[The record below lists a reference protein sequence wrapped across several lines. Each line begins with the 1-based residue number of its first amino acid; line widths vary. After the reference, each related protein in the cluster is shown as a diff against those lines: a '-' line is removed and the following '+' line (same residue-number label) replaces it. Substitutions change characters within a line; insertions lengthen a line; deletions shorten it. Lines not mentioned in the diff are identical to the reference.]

1 MERRSFLQLGATA
14 AGGLILGFHLPE
26 GRAAGLPEG
35 PTQLNAW
42 IRIDTDNRITFI
54 CPRNEMGQDV
64 HTALA
69 VLLAEELE
77 VPVASLV
84 IEQAPVAPAYTNR
97 LLGAQMTGGSTS
109 IRDAWQPLRQAGA
122 TVRTLMLNA
131 AAKTW
136 QVDVGRLQ
144 ARNGYVHNTNGNKL
158 SYGWLAAMASTL
170 KVGLPENVSLKS
182 PAAFTQIGSQTQKRL
197 DTFAKVRGERL
208 FGIDA
213 RQPGMLYAALA
224 QCPVIGGKVAGVDAS
239 AARAM
244 AGVRDVVDIG
254 EGVAVVA
261 DRFWTARA
269 ARDALKIT
277 WDRGP
282 GAALSDASV
291 AAALKAGTK
300 EQAAVARSNGDVEG
314 ALARSAKRLEA
325 EYDLPLLAHVALEPM
340 NCLARVSD
348 EGCDIWASTQFPE
361 GARTAAAARAGVDP
375 QRVQIHAQFIGGG
388 FGRRLEADFVGQAA
402 AIAKA
407 FPGVPVKLM
416 WTREDDTTHDFY
428 RPPSL
433 HLLRGG
439 LDAKGKLLALDHL
452 MVSPSVSARAIP
464 DVVRNG
470 LDPFMTE
477 GIDNLVYAVPNLR
490 ARVVIKDTG
499 VRVGYWRSV
508 SHALNAFAIE
518 SFVDELALAARRDP
532 LAFRLELLAE
542 QPRQRAVL
550 EKVVEMSGWKRPR
563 AAGTALGLASME
575 CYGTYVA
582 LVAEV
587 ARRGKGVRCTRIA
600 VAVDP
605 GIVVRPDQVVAQV
618 ESAVITGLMGALR
631 NRISI
636 VDGEVQQTNF
646 DQFQPLRMSETP
658 TIDVA
663 ILASGDAP
671 GGMGEVG
678 TPLVAPALA
687 NAVAKLT
694 GKRVRK
700 LPFSEAGVEF
710 G

>member
-14 AGGLILGFHLPE
+14 AGGLILGFHLPAA
-26 GRAAGLPEG
+26 RAAGLPAG
-35 PTQLNAW
+35 PFALNAW
-42 IRIDTDNRITFI
+42 IRVDTDNRITFI
-54 CPRNEMGQDV
+54 NPRNEMGQDV
-64 HTALA
+64 YTSLA
-69 VLLAEELE
+69 MLLAEELE
-77 VPVASLV
+77 VPVANLV
-84 IEQAPVAPAYTNR
+84 IEQAPPGAAYTNR

-109 IRDAWQPLRQAGA
+109 IRDAWLPVRQAGA
-122 TVRTLMLNA
+122 AVRLLMLNA
-131 AAKTW
+131 AARTW
-136 QVDVGRLQ
+136 QVDVARLE
-144 ARNGYVHNTNGNKL
+144 ARNGYVHNTNGNRL

-170 KVGLPENVSLKS
+170 GVSLAENAPLKA
-182 PAAFTQIGSQTQKRL
+182 PAAFTQIGSRSQKRL

-208 FGIDA
+208 FGIDV
-213 RQPGMLYAALA
+213 RQPGMLHAALA
-224 QCPVIGGKVAGVDAS
+224 QCPVAGGRVASVDAS

-244 AGVRDVVDIG
+244 RGVRDVIDIG

-261 DRFWTARA
+261 DHFWTALR
-269 ARDALKIT
+269 ARDALKIE
-277 WDRGP
+277 WDRGT
-282 GAALSDASV
+282 GAALSDAGI
-291 AAALKAGTK
+291 AAALRAGSK
-300 EQAAVARSNGDVEG
+300 EAGAVARAAGDVDS
-314 ALARSAKRLEA
+314 ALPRAARRIEA
-325 EYDLPLLAHVALEPM
+325 EYELPLLAHAALEPM
-340 NCLARVSD
+340 NCVARVSED
-348 EGCDIWASTQFPE
+348 GCDIWTSTQFPE
-361 GARTAAAARAGVDP
+361 AARRVAAARSGVDSERVRVHP
-375 QRVQIHAQFIGGG
+375 QLIGGG
-388 FGRRLEADFVGQAA
+388 FGRRLEVDFIAQAA

-407 FPGVPVKLM
+407 VPGVPVKLQ

-452 MVSPSVSARAIP
+452 MVSPSVTERAFP
-464 DVVRNG
+464 GVVKGG

-477 GIDNLVYAVPNLR
+477 GVANLRYAVPNLR
-490 ARVVIKDTG
+490 SRVVIKDTG

-508 SHALNAFAIE
+508 SNALNAFAIE

-532 LAFRLELLAE
+532 LAFRMELLAE

-550 EKVVEMSGWKRPR
+550 EKVAAMSGWSRPR

-575 CYGTYVA
+575 CYDTHVA

-587 ARRGKGVRCTRIA
+587 ARRGKGVRCARVW

-605 GIVVRPDQVVAQV
+605 GIAVRPDQIVAQI
-618 ESAVITGLMGALR
+618 ESAVVTGLMGCLH

-636 VDGEVQQTNF
+636 VAGEVQQHNF
-646 DQFQPLRMSETP
+646 DEFQPLRMSGTP
-658 TIDVA
+658 EIAVEIVA
-663 ILASGDAP
+663 GGDAP

-700 LPFSEAGVEF
+700 LPFGEAGISFV
-710 G
+710 